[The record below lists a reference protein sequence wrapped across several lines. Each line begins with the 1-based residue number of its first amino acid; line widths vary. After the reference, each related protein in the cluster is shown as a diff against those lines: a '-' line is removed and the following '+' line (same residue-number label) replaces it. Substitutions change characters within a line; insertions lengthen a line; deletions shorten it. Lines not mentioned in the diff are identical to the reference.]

1 MYVSMYY
8 SSGSTSSY
16 VSSSSLYDSLIH
28 NILRARMNILCIQLA
43 VWILRYELQYEINVE
58 ARAKSLF
65 CKAELL
71 K

>member
-1 MYVSMYY
+1 
-8 SSGSTSSY
+8 
-16 VSSSSLYDSLIH
+16 
-28 NILRARMNILCIQLA
+28 MNILCIQLA